1 MDPANPSASESTPF
15 DFRQGRM
22 LSERQ
27 KRFLR
32 QRHEDLARGLADRL
46 TLWLRSDFALRLT
59 RVEAVTYAGFI
70 GGLAETTH
78 LTLFKLD
85 PLRGVCLLE
94 TPTALATAVVERL
107 LGGAG
112 ARLGETRELTEV
124 EIALFD
130 QWAQILFEE
139 WQQVFPEPPGPKA
152 HLLGHESAPRFL
164 QSAPPDTLMIEVVF
178 EATFGDGSVPV
189 QLAFPYAT
197 LEPLLRQVVPL
208 DEPAGPA
215 PGAPP
220 GEPPAAWSNVL
231 DDMKLKVSAHWIGLE
246 MTARELAG
254 LNVGD
259 VIQLSPAVASEV
271 LVRVAGRTKFSGRLG
286 TCDGHW
292 AVELTGPAANKP

>member
-1 MDPANPSASESTPF
+1 MDSATTISDSVPF

-32 QRHEDLARGLADRL
+32 QRHEALARGLADRL

-59 RVEAVTYAGFI
+59 RVEAVTYAGFV

-78 LTLFKLD
+78 LTLFKME
-85 PLRGVCLLE
+85 PWCGVCLLE
-94 TPTALATAVVERL
+94 TPPALATAVVERL

-112 ARLGETRELTEV
+112 ERLGETRELTEV

-130 QWAQILFEE
+130 QWAEILFEE
-139 WQQVFPEPPGPKA
+139 WQQQFPAPPAPKL
-152 HLLGHESAPRFL
+152 HLLGHENAPRFL

-178 EATFGDGSVPV
+178 EATFAAGKVPV

-197 LEPLLRQVVPL
+197 LEPLLRQAAAL
-208 DEPAGPA
+208 DEPAPPA
-215 PGAPP
+215 AAPPP
-220 GEPPAAWSNVL
+220 GEPPTVWSNVL
-231 DDMKLKVSAHWIGLE
+231 DDMKLKVSAHWTGLE
-246 MTARELAG
+246 MTARALG
-254 LNVGD
+254 SLHVGD

-271 LVRVAGRTKFSGRLG
+271 LVRVAGRTKFAGRLG
-286 TCDGHW
+286 TCDGQW
-292 AVELTGPAANKP
+292 AVELTGPAAHKPS